1 MKKILLMLVALLV
14 MNEGVNAQMTVRVVR
29 DSLFI
34 PWELVYGPDN
44 HIWFTQKNGYICR
57 LEPTSGRIDT
67 LYNETNTRIQ
77 SEGGMLGL
85 ALHPQFATLP
95 YVYVAYNYIDA
106 SVYKERIVRYT
117 YNSTSNILQSPLTLL
132 DNINAANIHN
142 GCRLLII
149 DNHLYI
155 TTGDAATTSNSQNIN
170 SLNGKVL
177 RIALDGSIPT
187 DNPIAGSALWSW
199 GHRNAQGMV
208 YANGKLYESEHGATS
223 DDEINIIE
231 KGRNYGWPAVQGYCN
246 TPSEITFCAD
256 SNVKEPLEAWTPT
269 LAVCGVDYY
278 DHPMFPQLQKSLLMT
293 TLKDSTLYQL
303 KLNGTNDDISA
314 VSKTSLSKYRRLRD
328 LCISPDGRIYIST
341 SNSPSS
347 GTGSKIDRIIELYDP
362 SYNGISKYEKEAV
375 TIFPNPAKD
384 EMTIKLKADLG
395 LVSYRILNIYGQVI
409 MSGVLREVNNTI
421 DVKALP
427 AGQYNVLFQ
436 DEGKLNMNKVFLKQ

>member
-85 ALHPQFATLP
+85 ALHPQFAILP

-106 SVYKERIVRYT
+106 SVYKERVVRYT
-117 YNSTSNILQSPLTLL
+117 YNSTSNVLQSPLTLL

-269 LAVCGVDYY
+269 LAVCGIDYY

-303 KLNGTNDDISA
+303 KLNGTNDDIST
-314 VSKTSLSKYRRLRD
+314 VNKTSLSKYRRLRD

-395 LVSYRILNIYGQVI
+395 LVSYRLLNIYGQVI

-427 AGQYNVLFQ
+427 AGQYNVLLQ
-436 DEGKLNMNKVFLKQ
+436 DAGKLNMNKVFLKQ

>member
-117 YNSTSNILQSPLTLL
+117 YNSTSNVLQSPLTLL

-427 AGQYNVLFQ
+427 AGQYNVLLQ